1 MDSNERSAIAFGS
14 CNKQTKPQEF
24 WQDIEKLQPAHFLW
38 TGDAVYTKDRAVE
51 KLSLAFQNLT
61 SNELY
66 INFAKGVQVDGV
78 WDDHDYGVN
87 DAGKFIDHYEERAKE
102 YTKFLTG
109 SSEKNLR
116 SEDDLAGIYHARD
129 IMVGGV
135 TAKIIF
141 LDTRTFR
148 DNHYIK
154 SIGEYPVKGSAVLGS
169 LIRGVYS
176 TLGLGRSYAGEMLG
190 EAQWDW
196 LRRTLVQSAE
206 QKVDLNIIVSS
217 VQVLTTNP
225 FFECWAHFPVEKA
238 RLFNLLSEVNPKNLL
253 FVSGDV
259 HLGEVSETSFT
270 REDGTSGKW
279 TEVTSSGLTHSCSEG
294 LTGYLCPAVTA
305 LFSQHRRDQKAI
317 YLKRNFG
324 LIEARQTQD
333 SDNWEV
339 EVSVR
344 SLPGAQPMLSHS
356 ILVDK
361 SMSDVRSPIVSVQN
375 LDFPQVP
382 LAIIVVAVFAFACIV
397 RVMLYERR
405 RKATLLKR
413 QYKPKQK

>member
-1 MDSNERSAIAFGS
+1 MDNNERSAIAFGS
-14 CNKQTKPQEF
+14 CNKQTKPQDF
-24 WQDIEKLQPAHFLW
+24 WREIENLQPSHFLW

-61 SNELY
+61 SNEFY
-66 INFAKGVQVDGV
+66 ANFAKGVQIDGV

-87 DAGKFIDHYEERAKE
+87 DAGRFIDNYEERAKE
-102 YTKFLTG
+102 YTQFLTG
-109 SSEKNLR
+109 SSDTKLR
-116 SEDDLAGIYHARD
+116 TDDNSGIYHTRD
-129 IMVGGV
+129 ITVGGV

-154 SIGEYPVKGSAVLGS
+154 SVGEYPIKGSAVLGS

-176 TLGLGRSYAGEMLG
+176 TLGLGRFYAGEMLG

-206 QKVDLNIIVSS
+206 QKVDLTIIVSS

-238 RLFNLLSEVNPKNLL
+238 RLFNLLSEVNLNNLL
-253 FVSGDV
+253 FLSGDV
-259 HLGEVSETSFT
+259 HLGEVSETSYT
-270 REDGTSGKW
+270 REDGSTGKW

-294 LTGYLCPAVTA
+294 LMGYLCPAVTA
-305 LFSQHRRDQKAI
+305 LFSQHRRDQKSI

-324 LIEARQTQD
+324 LIEARPSQD
-333 SDNWEV
+333 SNNWEV

-344 SLPGAQPMLSHS
+344 ALPGAQPMLSHS
-356 ILVDK
+356 IMVDK
-361 SMSDVRSPIVSVQN
+361 STGNARSPIASVQN

-382 LAIIVVAVFAFACIV
+382 LAVIVVALFVFACIA